1 MDRIKQEIRESVLAH
16 LDLSQEVQ
24 DADVQEMIYRIAS
37 AREDIKLLSIH
48 QRRQI
53 EKEVFDSLRKM
64 DVLQELIDDPDVSE
78 IMVNGPNCIFYEKSG
93 KIYQSTKKFLSEETL
108 QDLVQSIVANHN
120 RVVNQASPIVDTR
133 LADGS
138 RVNIVLSPI
147 SIDGTVITIRRF
159 PKNPM
164 QMQTLIRLAAITQE
178 AAGFLQ
184 TLVEAKYNLF
194 ISGGTSSGKTTFL
207 NALSNY
213 IPSEERIITIE
224 DSAELQIQGIP
235 NLIRLETREANVE
248 GVKAISM
255 RDLIRAALRMRPNRI
270 ILGECRGEEALDMLQ
285 TMLSGHDGSL
295 STGHSN
301 SCEDMLA
308 RLETMVLMGAT
319 ELPLHAVRQQIAAG
333 IDVMIH
339 LARRS
344 DGKRMVMEITE
355 ITGYENGEIKKHF
368 LFKRNAEGELKKV
381 GEIRNTQKLE
391 QAGRKL

>member
-1 MDRIKQEIRESVLAH
+1 MDKLKQEIRESVLEH
-16 LDLSQEVQ
+16 LDLSKEVQ
-24 DADVQEMIYRIAS
+24 DAEVQEVIYRIAS
-37 AREDIKLLSIH
+37 AREDVKLLSIH
-48 QRRQI
+48 QRRQM

-64 DVLQELIDDPDVSE
+64 DVLQELIEDPEISE
-78 IMVNGPNCIFYEKSG
+78 IMVNGPNHIFYEKRG
-93 KIYQSTKKFLSEETL
+93 QIYQSTKKFLSEETL
-108 QDLVQSIVANHN
+108 EDLVQSIVANHN

-164 QMQTLIRLAAITQE
+164 QMQTLIQLAAITPE
-178 AAGFLQ
+178 AARFLQ
-184 TLVEAKYNLF
+184 ILVEAKYNIF

-213 IPSEERIITIE
+213 IPQEERIITIE

-301 SCEDMLA
+301 SCEDMLS

-339 LARRS
+339 LARTS
-344 DGKRMVMEITE
+344 SGKRLVMEITE
-355 ITGYENGEIKKHF
+355 ITGCENGEIQKHF
-368 LFKRNAEGELKKV
+368 LYKRNKEGVLEKV
-381 GEIRNTQKLE
+381 GEMSNTQKLE